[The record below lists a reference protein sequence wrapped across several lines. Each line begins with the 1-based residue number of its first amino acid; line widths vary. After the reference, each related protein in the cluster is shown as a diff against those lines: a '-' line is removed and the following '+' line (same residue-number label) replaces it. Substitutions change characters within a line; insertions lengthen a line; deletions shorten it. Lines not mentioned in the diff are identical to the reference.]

1 MGNELHAELVNE
13 DQCEYLDSYIS
24 ALFSPMQDVPNIMVL
39 IGQIITP
46 M

>member
-1 MGNELHAELVNE
+1 MSTLTHI
-13 DQCEYLDSYIS
+13 IS